1 RWNLQLGTEQKMIY
15 ERGLLINTVWMC
27 TQTGLFIS
35 IQKRD
40 NGGERELGVTC
51 LKIKS
56 WYVLT
61 WMGP

>member
-1 RWNLQLGTEQKMIY
+1 M
-15 ERGLLINTVWMC
+15 INTVWMC